1 MEADNSLDRKV
12 IVFRLDGE
20 EFAVSVRQVG
30 SIERIMPITRVPG
43 TPPFIKGVTN
53 LRGVVTP
60 VIDLKS
66 RFRNQTTKFT
76 DSSRIIIIYLD
87 ELTVGI
93 IVDEA
98 NDVIDI
104 PEQTIEPQPEVI
116 NSVEADYISGVAKID
131 KRLLILLDLEKVLN
145 REEVSK
151 LQAMER

>member
-20 EFAVSVRQVG
+20 EFAVSVGQVG